1 MIVRTAVAVALAV
14 GLVAVSVPVVER
26 ARVDHSTAT
35 IAGEVERLERSAV
48 ALAAGNEVVPDDGP
62 PARTRVTL
70 SLPIRSWAE
79 SGVDTLRIPNGTG
92 GPDVE
97 WTATGGATRTRT
109 FPDVRLSGP
118 AEGLTIDDGGRQRLV
133 LSLERRGDDRTVVVR
148 RSGAGG
154 AGAGA

>member
-14 GLVAVSVPVVER
+14 GLVAASVPVVER

-48 ALAAGNEVVPDDGP
+48 ALAAGNEVVPDGGS

-79 SGVDTLRIPNGTG
+79 SGVEAVRIQNGTG

-97 WTATGGATRTRT
+97 WTATGGATRYRT
-109 FPDVRLSGP
+109 FPDVRVSGP
-118 AEGLTIDDGGRQRLV
+118 ADGLAIGEGGRQRLV
-133 LSLERRGDDRTVVVR
+133 LSLERRGDNRTVVVR
-148 RSGAGG
+148 RPDADR